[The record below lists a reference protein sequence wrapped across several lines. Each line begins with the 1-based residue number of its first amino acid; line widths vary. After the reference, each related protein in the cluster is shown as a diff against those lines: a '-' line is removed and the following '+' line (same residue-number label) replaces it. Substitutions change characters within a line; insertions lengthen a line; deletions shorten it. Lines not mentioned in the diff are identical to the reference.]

1 MNDNLVMSPPGP
13 DPVTSQQMQSH
24 FLTKNQSVKERR
36 AAGKELRSK
45 TPLSNLGQYEDA
57 ADRADPVSIL
67 EKQAE
72 TRLAEL
78 VPLRYARMLASPFA
92 FLRGSA
98 AVMAADL
105 AAGSHCSGITTQLC
119 GDMHVANFG
128 VFASAERNLVFGIND
143 FDETIPGP
151 FEWDLKRLV
160 ASIVASGK
168 FIGGRKSICEES
180 VLAAVRSYRKRMH
193 DLADMGYLD
202 LWYATIGEKDILNAV
217 SGAVT
222 RGALKMMEKARSRTH
237 MQVLGKLTDLVDEKY
252 RMRVNAPFIVRQKK
266 LKGIPIEEVLGQ
278 FLESYF
284 LSLSDERKAL
294 LKRYRIHDV
303 VRKVVGVG
311 SVGTRCWVVFLSGNQ
326 ADDPLFL
333 QIKEAESSVLEP
345 YVPESVYANQGQRVV
360 IGQRLL

>member
-143 FDETIPGP
+143 FDETLPGP
-151 FEWDLKRLV
+151 FEYDV
-160 ASIVASGK
+160 
-168 FIGGRKSICEES
+168 
-180 VLAAVRSYRKRMH
+180 KRM
-193 DLADMGYLD
+193 A
-202 LWYATIGEKDILNAV
+202 ASFTIAARNNA
-217 SGAVT
+217 G
-222 RGALKMMEKARSRTH
+222 
-237 MQVLGKLTDLVDEKY
+237 
-252 RMRVNAPFIVRQKK
+252 
-266 LKGIPIEEVLGQ
+266 
-278 FLESYF
+278 
-284 LSLSDERKAL
+284 
-294 LKRYRIHDV
+294 
-303 VRKVVGVG
+303 VRKVTPFCC
-311 SVGTRCWVVFLSGNQ
+311 S
-326 ADDPLFL
+326 A
-333 QIKEAESSVLEP
+333 
-345 YVPESVYANQGQRVV
+345 
-360 IGQRLL
+360 